1 MTTDVMTAGA
11 RRNRSGWRGAARRV
25 LALSRAELVLLRKN
39 PLALLVT
46 AALPVGLVFLLRRSV
61 PPEMAGVGLG
71 AFLVTSMTGATL
83 ILVVYYH
90 LVTALV
96 GRREDLL
103 LKRLR
108 TGELSDGEILA
119 GMLGPVVLIAWGQV
133 LLGTVAAVAVFGL
146 TMPVY
151 LVLVVVAIVGGTAVF
166 ALLALATSGVT
177 RSVRAAELTTTPV
190 LIVSLA
196 LSGLMLPVQ
205 FLPEPLGQIARVL
218 PLTPVVEL
226 LRLGLTGTTAG
237 GQAVG
242 PPAVSFGVAVPPLV
256 VLAAWGAAGLL
267 MTRCWFRWEPR
278 R

>member
-1 MTTDVMTAGA
+1 MTTDLVTA
-11 RRNRSGWRGAARRV
+11 RTPRDRSGWRGAARRV

-46 AALPVGLVFLLRRSV
+46 AALPVGLVVLLRLSV
-61 PPEMAGVGLG
+61 PPELAGVDLG
-71 AFLVTSMTGATL
+71 PFLVTSLTGGTL
-83 ILVVYYH
+83 ILVVYYN
-90 LVTALV
+90 LVSALV

-108 TGELSDGEILA
+108 TGELSDAEIVA
-119 GMLGPVVLIAWGQV
+119 GMLAPAVGIAWGQV
-133 LLGTVAAVAVFGL
+133 LLGTVAAVLVFDL
-146 TMPVY
+146 RMPVNP
-151 LVLVVVAIVGGTAVF
+151 VLVAAAAVGWTAVF

-177 RSVRAAELTTTPV
+177 RSVRSAELTTTPV
-190 LIVSLA
+190 LIASLA

-205 FLPEPLGQIARVL
+205 LLPEPLAQIARVL

-237 GQAVG
+237 GQTVSLLA
-242 PPAVSFGVAVPPLV
+242 SFGVAVLPLV
-256 VLAAWGAAGLL
+256 ILAAWIAAGLL
-267 MTRCWFRWEPR
+267 LTRRWFRWEPR